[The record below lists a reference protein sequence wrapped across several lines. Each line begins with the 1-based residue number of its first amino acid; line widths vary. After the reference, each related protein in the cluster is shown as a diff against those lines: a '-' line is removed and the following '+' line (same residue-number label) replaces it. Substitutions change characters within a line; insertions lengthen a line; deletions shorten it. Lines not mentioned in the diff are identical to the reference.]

1 MYSLLK
7 VAAALIL
14 GVLVPTVASAGASDV
29 SAQCPAGSAG
39 HDFDGLLLCVPQD
52 NERYQPT
59 EDGFDWLAWQE
70 DEPIAMPDKDAPATG
85 DALQMTLARVWI
97 GDVAV
102 GMADKAAGKQGF
114 DRFMSVLA
122 TTILNG
128 VRGAASP
135 DAFATDVPMD
145 ESGLTHRFQFTQV
158 QPDLLEGRPDEDIGV
173 DFILFRP
180 SSGAERPHLL
190 LCSGGKTIAT
200 PTHMCMSM
208 REVDGHRVGIM
219 VTGTKLER
227 SFWIAEEIVSQL
239 ETFVVHRVP

>member
-1 MYSLLK
+1 MVLPSL
-7 VAAALIL
+7 A
-14 GVLVPTVASAGASDV
+14 TAGASE
-29 SAQCPAGSAG
+29 AGARCPSGSAG
-39 HDFDGLLLCVPQD
+39 RDFDGLLLCVPRD
-52 NERYQPT
+52 NDRYQLT

-85 DALQMTLARVWI
+85 NALQMTLARVWV
-97 GDVAV
+97 GEVAV

-114 DRFMSVLA
+114 DRFMTVLA
-122 TTILNG
+122 GSILKAG
-128 VRGAASP
+128 QGAAPP
-135 DAFATDVPMD
+135 DAFATEVPMD

-158 QPDLLEGRPDEDIGV
+158 QPDLLQGRPDEDIGV

-190 LCSGGKTIAT
+190 LCSGGKSLAS

-208 REVDGHRVGIM
+208 RELDGHRVGIM

-227 SFWIAEEIVSQL
+227 SFRIAEEIVSEL
-239 ETFVVHRVP
+239 ETFVVHPAP